1 MGIKEAYRLI
11 SPPLRKRLPA
21 VVVASIVAAL
31 LDLVGIAALI
41 SVLLLVLDETAVVTN
56 PTIGAIYD
64 LFGFGSVS
72 AFVTTVALVVLGV
85 IIVKSLLAVLIGDSL
100 HRFSIS
106 LYHDLS
112 RRMFN
117 NYLGK
122 GLLFIRQHNTT
133 TLVNNVNSLC
143 YRFAI
148 LVVGSLQVVLTEA
161 ILLVVLLGALT
172 IYNPRILALA
182 AVVFIP
188 TALIYS
194 RVVRKRM
201 IENGTG
207 ENREQVAQN
216 KAMFE
221 TLRGYGD
228 MVIGNA
234 QEYVSQ
240 RFANNLQRLGRYS
253 VKANRMRTISR
264 YTTELSLVAAVVLI
278 ITVGL
283 ATGSEIGSLKI
294 VLGVFAMAAYRM
306 IPAINRILASWTEY
320 KRHTYVIETLT
331 TELADAEQ
339 VVTDNTTER
348 LPFNSEIRLDNIT
361 FGYSDEGEPVLRNLS
376 LRIGKGER
384 IGIKGP
390 SGSGKSTLFNIIAA
404 LIEPQ
409 SGTLSVD
416 GEQITDTNR
425 RRWQNNIAY
434 VSQDLFLPDQSIAEN
449 VAFGIEPSKIDR
461 ARLQEA
467 LRAASLDELVA
478 SLPEGA
484 DTVTG
489 EAGCRLSGGQ
499 RQRIGIARALYKQA
513 SVLLFDEATSS
524 LDQQTAED
532 IVASIESLSAADKSL
547 TILFISHND
556 QTLDFC
562 ERIYNLD
569 QQ

>member
-56 PTIGAIYD
+56 PTIGAIYG

-148 LVVGSLQVVLTEA
+148 CVIGSLQVVLTES
-161 ILLVVLLGALT
+161 ILLVVLFGALT

>member
-1 MGIKEAYRLI
+1 MGIREAYRLI
-11 SPPLRKRLPA
+11 SPTHRKRLPA

-41 SVLLLVLDETAVVTN
+41 SVLLLVLDEEAVVAH
-56 PTIGAIYD
+56 PAIGAVYD
-64 LFGFGSVS
+64 WCGFTSTGS
-72 AFVTTVALVVLGV
+72 FVIAVALLVLGV
-85 IIVKSLLAVLIGDSL
+85 IIIKSFLAVVIGDRL
-100 HRFSIS
+100 HRYSIS

-117 NYLGK
+117 NYLGR
-122 GLLFIRQHNTT
+122 GLLFIRAHNTT

-143 YRFAI
+143 YRFA
-148 LVVGSLQVVLTEA
+148 LYVVGTLLTILTEA

-172 IYNPRILALA
+172 IYNPTIMALA
-182 AVVFIP
+182 AAVFIP

-228 MVIGNA
+228 MIIGNA
-234 QEYVSQ
+234 RPYVSR
-240 RFANNLQRLGRYS
+240 RFADNLQRLGNYS
-253 VKANRMRTISR
+253 IKANRMRTISR

-283 ATGSEIGSLKI
+283 ATGSNLGDLKI
-294 VLGVFAMAAYRM
+294 VLGIFAMAAYRM

-320 KRHTYVIETLT
+320 KRHAYVIETLT
-331 TELADAEQ
+331 TELADADSIA
-339 VVTDNTTER
+339 TDDTTER
-348 LPFNSEIRLDNIT
+348 LPFESEIKLEGVT
-361 FGYSDEGEPVLRNLS
+361 FGYSDEAEPVIKNLS
-376 LRIGKGER
+376 LTIGKGER

-390 SGSGKSTLFNIIAA
+390 SGAGKSTLFNIIAA

-416 GEQITDTNR
+416 GVEITADNCR
-425 RRWQNNIAY
+425 KWQNNIAY
-434 VSQDLFLPDQSIAEN
+434 VSQELFLPDQSIAEN
-449 VAFGIEPSKIDR
+449 VAFGVEPSKIDR
-461 ARLQEA
+461 ARLAEA

-484 DTVTG
+484 DTITG

-524 LDQQTAED
+524 LDHQTAEE
-532 IVASIESLSAADKSL
+532 IVESIERLSAADKSL

-562 ERIYNLD
+562 ERIFNLD
-569 QQ
+569 AQ